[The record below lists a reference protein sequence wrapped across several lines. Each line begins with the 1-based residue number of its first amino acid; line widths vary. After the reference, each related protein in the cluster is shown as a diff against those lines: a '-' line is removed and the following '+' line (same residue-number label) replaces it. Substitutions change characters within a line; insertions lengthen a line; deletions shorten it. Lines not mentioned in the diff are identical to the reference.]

1 MSAQAKIL
9 VVDDDPILV
18 KATTA
23 ILESAKYSVAAAFD
37 GNEGLAK
44 VASEK
49 PDLIILD
56 VIMPNKD
63 GFTVCEELKGDQ
75 RYADIPVI
83 MLTSFA
89 EKKGETNIPVSAG
102 LSLEAEDYIDKPV
115 KPDELLFRVARLLKK
130 KGFDVQ

>member
-1 MSAQAKIL
+1 MSEHAKIL
-9 VVDDDPILV
+9 IVDDDPVLV

-23 ILESAKYSVAAAFD
+23 VLESASYRVVAAYD
-37 GNEGLAK
+37 GEEGLAK
-44 VASEK
+44 VASEM

-63 GFTVCEELKGDQ
+63 GFVVCEELKGDPK
-75 RYADIPVI
+75 YVDIPVI

-89 EKKGETNIPVSAG
+89 EKRGETSIPVSAG
-102 LSLEAEDYIDKPV
+102 LTLEAEDYIDKPV

-130 KGFDVQ
+130 KGIG

>member
-1 MSAQAKIL
+1 MSEPTKIL
-9 VVDDDPILV
+9 IVDDDPVLV

-23 ILESAKYSVAAAFD
+23 VLESASYRVVAAYD
-37 GNEGLAK
+37 GEEGLAK

-63 GFTVCEELKGDQ
+63 GFVVCEELKADPN
-75 RYADIPVI
+75 YADIPVI

-89 EKKGETNIPVSAG
+89 EKRGETSIPVSAG
-102 LSLEAEDYIDKPV
+102 LTLEAEDYIDKPV

-130 KGFDVQ
+130 KGVS

>member
-1 MSAQAKIL
+1 MTPQAKIL
-9 VVDDDPILV
+9 IVDDDPVLV

-23 ILESAKYSVAAAFD
+23 VLESANYKVVAAYD
-37 GNEGLAK
+37 GEEGLAK
-44 VASEK
+44 VASDK

-63 GFTVCEELKGDQ
+63 GFAVCEQLKGDNK
-75 RYADIPVI
+75 YADIPVI

-89 EKKGETNIPVSAG
+89 EKKGETSIPVSAG
-102 LSLEAEDYIDKPV
+102 LTLEAEDYIDKPV

-130 KGFDVQ
+130 KGMA